1 MSLFEMA
8 DLSFTAGIAKMKG
21 MIDQG
26 ITKDLNI
33 VLTIFLCFRT
43 KLAFLRA
50 GRSAAD
56 MSAITGRRIEAITMS
71 RNTNGRMFF

>member
-1 MSLFEMA
+1 MA
-8 DLSFTAGIAKMKG
+8 DFSFTTGITKMKG

-33 VLTIFLCFRT
+33 ILAILLSFGT
-43 KLAFLRA
+43 KLTFLRA

-56 MSAITGRRIEAITMS
+56 MSAIAGRRIETIAMS
-71 RNTNGRMFF
+71 GDAHERMLF